1 MKLAEALLQRAD
13 LQRKIDQLTARILP
27 NLIVHNQ
34 ARPQE
39 DPTKLLAQLR
49 DTVKKFEA
57 IVVKINKTNMLTRLP
72 DGRSLMEG
80 LAQRDGLK
88 VLQEKMRQ
96 VRQSSTLHNSGYN
109 NQSTTLKF
117 TAIQSEIDQLGRA
130 FRDIDTVIQGLNWNT
145 ELIE

>member
-1 MKLAEALLQRAD
+1 
-13 LQRKIDQLTARILP
+13 
-27 NLIVHNQ
+27 
-34 ARPQE
+34 
-39 DPTKLLAQLR
+39 
-49 DTVKKFEA
+49 
-57 IVVKINKTNMLTRLP
+57 MLTRLP

-96 VRQSSTLHNSGYN
+96 VRQSSTLHNRGYN